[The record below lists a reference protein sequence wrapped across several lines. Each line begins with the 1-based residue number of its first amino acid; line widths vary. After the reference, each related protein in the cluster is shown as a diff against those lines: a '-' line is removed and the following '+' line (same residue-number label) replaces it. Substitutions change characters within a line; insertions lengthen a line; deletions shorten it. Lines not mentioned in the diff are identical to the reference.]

1 MAKPDKVEN
10 KIENKDQKV
19 EKSSKKVNKSS
30 YSKKKKTK
38 KNILNG
44 IAYVQST
51 FNNTI
56 ISIADTNGNVV
67 SWASAGQKGFKGS
80 RKSTPYAAQVA
91 ADSAAA
97 KALEYGMKTL
107 SVEVKGPG
115 SGRETALRALQARGF
130 KILSIKDTTPMPH
143 NGTRPPIKPSK
154 LDVKISEDLTK
165 ATIVA
170 EPLEKG
176 YGLTLG
182 NSLRRILLSSIRGA
196 AVNSIQIDGVLH
208 EFTSIKGVREDVT
221 DIVLNVKSLALKS
234 LSEGTKKLVL
244 DAKGPGEI
252 KASDITPT
260 ADVEILNPD
269 LVICNLDEKTNFHM
283 EMNINTGK
291 GYVPAE
297 LNKPE
302 EPPLGL
308 IAIDSLYSPVKKVS
322 YSVSTAREGKALDY
336 DKLTMIVETNGSI
349 SAEDAVAYSA
359 RIFQDQLKMFVNF
372 DEPVEAPIKEVS
384 SEPEF
389 NKNLLR
395 KVDELELSV
404 RSMNCLKNDNII
416 YIGDLVQKSEGE
428 MLRTPNFGRKSLNE
442 IKEVLT
448 AMSLYL
454 GMEIPN
460 WPPDNIAEMSKKLE
474 EAI

>member
-1 MAKPDKVEN
+1 MEATNVNLKN
-10 KIENKDQKV
+10 W
-19 EKSSKKVNKSS
+19 KS
-30 YSKKKKTK
+30 
-38 KNILNG
+38 L
-44 IAYVQST
+44 
-51 FNNTI
+51 
-56 ISIADTNGNVV
+56 
-67 SWASAGQKGFKGS
+67 
-80 RKSTPYAAQVA
+80 
-91 ADSAAA
+91 
-97 KALEYGMKTL
+97 
-107 SVEVKGPG
+107 
-115 SGRETALRALQARGF
+115 
-130 KILSIKDTTPMPH
+130 
-143 NGTRPPIKPSK
+143 IKPAK
-154 LDVKISEDLTK
+154 LDVKLSDDKSYAKI
-165 ATIVA
+165 IA

-182 NSLRRILLSSIRGA
+182 NSLRRILLSSIRGT
-196 AVNSIQIDGVLH
+196 AVTAVQIDGVLH
-208 EFTSIKGVREDVT
+208 EFSSIKGVREDVT
-221 DIVLNVKSLALKS
+221 DIILNVKSLALKS
-234 LSEGTKKLVL
+234 NMEGTKKLIL
-244 DAKGPGEI
+244 DVKGPGEI
-252 KASDITPT
+252 KASNITPL

-283 EMNINTGK
+283 ELTVGNGK
-291 GYVPAE
+291 GYISAE

-308 IAIDSLYSPVKKVS
+308 IPIDSLFSPVKKVS
-322 YSVSTAREGKALDY
+322 YSISTAREGKALDY
-336 DKLTMIVETNGSI
+336 DKLTMEVETNGSI

-359 RIFQDQLKMFVNF
+359 RIFQDQLGMFVNF
-372 DEPVEAPIKEVS
+372 DEPQEIVVREKP

-442 IKEVLT
+442 IKEVLNT
-448 AMSLYL
+448 MSLYL

-460 WPPDNIAEMSKKLE
+460 WPPDNIAELSKKLE